1 MNPRKHKILLFYQ
14 LFIALI
20 ALISIL
26 LLLFD
31 CAHAI
36 NLSQSPYVWIDRS
49 IWAILVADYFT
60 RLAIA
65 KDKIQFFKKN
75 IWDLLS
81 IIPTNSIFTLFR
93 FARVARVFHMLRVL
107 RLLRLVGLTVR
118 LKRFFHTDGLIYYLY
133 LSCGILFIAAGM
145 YSISEGVSFS
155 TAFWWALTTVSTV
168 GYGDVSPTTL
178 WGRIAAVLLMVVGVS
193 IIGLLTST
201 ITTYFEPT
209 NPHEVTKK
217 EIAKLHTE
225 NKQLHQELLEI
236 KQMLKEQQHHDTK

>member
-1 MNPRKHKILLFYQ
+1 MNPRKHKILLLYQ

-20 ALISIL
+20 ALVSIL

-36 NLSQSPYVWIDRS
+36 NLSQSPYVWIDRG
-49 IWAILVADYFT
+49 IWAILVVDYFA

-65 KDKIQFFKKN
+65 KDKIQFFNEN

-93 FARVARVFHMLRVL
+93 FVRVARVFHMLRVL

-133 LSCGILFIAAGM
+133 LSCGILFIASGM

-155 TAFWWALTTVSTV
+155 TAFWCALTTVSTV

-178 WGRIAAVLLMVVGVS
+178 WGRIAAVLLTVVGVS

-217 EIAKLHTE
+217 EIAKLHAE
-225 NKQLHQELLEI
+225 NRQLHQELLEI
-236 KQMLKEQQHHDTK
+236 KQMLKEQQHHDAK

>member
-1 MNPRKHKILLFYQ
+1 MNPHKHKILLLYQ

-36 NLSQSPYVWIDRS
+36 NLSQSPYVWIDRG
-49 IWAILVADYFT
+49 IWAILVVDYFA

-65 KDKIQFFKKN
+65 KDKIQFFKEN

-155 TAFWWALTTVSTV
+155 TAFLVGFNNCFNRGLWRCLADYALGTDCRSFA
-168 GYGDVSPTTL
+168 D
-178 WGRIAAVLLMVVGVS
+178 GRRR
-193 IIGLLTST
+193 
-201 ITTYFEPT
+201 
-209 NPHEVTKK
+209 
-217 EIAKLHTE
+217 
-225 NKQLHQELLEI
+225 
-236 KQMLKEQQHHDTK
+236 QHHWTFDQYDHDLF

>member
-1 MNPRKHKILLFYQ
+1 MNPRKHKILLLYQ

-36 NLSQSPYVWIDRS
+36 NLSQSPYVWIDRG
-49 IWAILVADYFT
+49 IWAILVVDYFA

-65 KDKIQFFKKN
+65 KDKIQFFKEN

-93 FARVARVFHMLRVL
+93 FVRVL

-133 LSCGILFIAAGM
+133 LSCGILFIAAM

-217 EIAKLHTE
+217 EIAKLHAE
-225 NKQLHQELLEI
+225 NRQLHQELLEI
-236 KQMLKEQQHHDTK
+236 KQMLKEQQHHDAK

>member
-1 MNPRKHKILLFYQ
+1 
-14 LFIALI
+14 
-20 ALISIL
+20 
-26 LLLFD
+26 
-31 CAHAI
+31 
-36 NLSQSPYVWIDRS
+36 
-49 IWAILVADYFT
+49 
-60 RLAIA
+60 
-65 KDKIQFFKKN
+65 
-75 IWDLLS
+75 
-81 IIPTNSIFTLFR
+81 
-93 FARVARVFHMLRVL
+93 MLRVLRL

-217 EIAKLHTE
+217 EIAKLHAE

-236 KQMLKEQQHHDTK
+236 KQMLKEQQHHDAK